1 MFDRTLSFKNK
12 LTSVLVGQCFQKQRP
27 LNFRTK
33 RTLSFKNKKT
43 LKIETVCSGGG
54 GGVGEARVLSP
65 VNLAGENM
73 NETDVPEVIPY
84 LTLCKDKEVCGL

>member
-1 MFDRTLSFKNK
+1 MDNVFRSKGHSTLE
-12 LTSVLVGQCFQKQRP
+12 
-27 LNFRTK
+27 LNGRYHLKT
-33 RTLSFKNKKT
+33 KT